1 MPKISGATRHSL
13 ARLLEQ
19 ERHAVIDGL
28 FQRFDVEPFSHDLTI
43 NRLKKT
49 NYLIEELSKRTSG
62 PSTLMSLINYVGSDS
77 AGMPSLRRGSVAS
90 KDFYDSLDR
99 DLAEEAKPSS
109 SKVEAARVP
118 TSATTP
124 SDTRQPATAS
134 ARSTDSALSG
144 PQPTGASA
152 NQSPSTGNPNLS
164 FDNLAR
170 RSVFIVRGR
179 DADVHASLASFLKAL
194 DLRVITWEAA
204 AQLAGGGSPQ
214 TLDIVRAGI
223 AAADA
228 VVVLLTPD
236 DEGRVKAEFS
246 EVTDDPREASLTGQA
261 RQNVVFEAGWALA
274 TKPNSVI
281 LVKIGDVRQL
291 SDIHG
296 LNYVS
301 LTNDISSRRTLI
313 GRLRSS
319 GLAVDAEND
328 DWRSA
333 GSFPEG

>member
-1 MPKISGATRHSL
+1 
-13 ARLLEQ
+13 
-19 ERHAVIDGL
+19 
-28 FQRFDVEPFSHDLTI
+28 
-43 NRLKKT
+43 
-49 NYLIEELSKRTSG
+49 
-62 PSTLMSLINYVGSDS
+62 
-77 AGMPSLRRGSVAS
+77 MPSLRRGSVAS